1 MDINDILASI
11 DAQANE
17 YKKQARKITQAN
29 KGVINQQY
37 DTANAIA
44 EMQAREQKKLAQDQ
58 LTGLLDANAVDE
70 AVARRNTRE
79 SLENMGLTKSGL
91 NETSQ
96 TAISVMRGNAD
107 SKARQSVSDAVM
119 SLSNQLAAI
128 KAENESKRY
137 GALAEQDIA
146 LAQQYQKADQN
157 ALANQT
163 NLFEQYAKAQ
173 SSSQN
178 QSTTDKNTL
187 DRIDKNLKWAEEQN
201 TKYGTNYGVDQYGN
215 ITKDGNAVVTPGGV
229 IEGNGTSQSASA
241 YALTTLKSLNPN
253 NSTGLNQAIVAYTAA
268 ADYDRIA
275 PEVAKQ
281 NIKDSFVSN
290 GSVNNPAAVT
300 DGDIMNRIVASVVTA
315 PNGTP
320 EHEQQ
325 VEQAAYLCNYLDLY
339 VPTPG
344 NYVSR
349 NLYPTIPG
357 AENGPWT
364 QNMTE
369 KP

>member
-1 MDINDILASI
+1 MNIDDILASI
-11 DAQANE
+11 DAQTEE
-17 YKKQARKITQAN
+17 YKKQARNITN
-29 KGVINQQY
+29 KNKSVINQQY

-44 EMQAREQKKLAQDQ
+44 EMQAREQQKLAQDQ
-58 LTGLLDANAVDE
+58 LTGLLDANAVNE
-70 AVARRNTRE
+70 AVARRNTLE
-79 SLENMGLTKSGL
+79 SLQNMGLVKSGL

-107 SKARQSVSDAVM
+107 ASARKSVSDAVM

-146 LAQQYQKADQN
+146 LAQEYQKADQN

-163 NLFEQYAKAQ
+163 NLFEQYTKA
-173 SSSQN
+173 SATDK
-178 QSTTDKNTL
+178 STTDKNTL

-290 GSVNNPAAVT
+290 GSVSNPAAVT

>member
-44 EMQAREQKKLAQDQ
+44 TAQANEQQRLAQNQ
-58 LTGLLDANAVDE
+58 LSGLLDANAVDE

-146 LAQQYQKADQN
+146 LAQEYQRADQN

-163 NLFEQYAKAQ
+163 NLFEQYTK
-173 SSSQN
+173 SSA
-178 QSTTDKNTL
+178 TADKNTL
-187 DRIDKNLKWAEEQN
+187 DRIDKNKKWAEEQN
-201 TKYGTNYGVDQYGN
+201 LKYGTNYGVDQYGN

-229 IEGNGTSQSASA
+229 VEGNGTSQSKSA
-241 YALTTLKSLNPN
+241 YALTTLQSLNPI
-253 NSTGLNQAIVAYTAA
+253 NSTGLNDAIVTYAAA

-290 GSVNNPAAVT
+290 GSVSNPAAVT